1 MALFRFGTRPALFMG
16 VFLACSSFHGDAAE
30 DDCNCDVEKQPALVL
45 ASNNSSEIQ
54 GEKAP
59 VKSEKAAR
67 GEDTLA
73 YLNPD
78 LPIEQRIDDLL
89 PRLTLEEKVIQLSD
103 SWGSQGIPRLKIP
116 ALLKTEGLHSQSYS
130 SGATIF
136 PVPIAMSS
144 TFDTDLIHRVG
155 KAIAIEA
162 KAANLRAT
170 WSPVLDV
177 ARDARWGRVE
187 ETYGEDPFL
196 VSRMG
201 VAWIT
206 GFQSLGMIAVPKHF
220 AGHGEPL
227 GGRDSN
233 DVGLSDRT
241 MREVHLVPFRAA
253 IEEAQAGGV
262 MAAYS
267 TWDGTPDNAS
277 TRLLKDI
284 LHDEWGFDGIIVS
297 DCGGPE
303 NFLNKQSVVNNL
315 AESCRLAILAGVSS
329 ECGDAF
335 KKALA
340 STVRSGLLRES
351 DLDPNLRAM
360 LRAKFKL
367 GLFENPGP
375 QQMVWDK
382 LPVYDVPE
390 RRALAREV
398 ATESMVL
405 LKNEGRLL
413 PLSKELKT
421 IAVIGPN
428 ADQAQIGDYSP
439 KPMTNQLVTVLES
452 VKAHVSAE
460 TKVLYAKG
468 CDAHSKDATDEIKH
482 AVEIANQADAVI
494 LVVGDHSYPDREKST
509 TGENNDG
516 ATLEIP
522 GAQRELIKQIQAT
535 GKPVVLVLVNGKPF
549 TLAWEAANIPAILE
563 TWYPGE
569 EGGNATADIIFGDRN
584 PSGRLPITFPRHV
597 GQLPLHYDYL
607 PSGRSYDYYD
617 MSFRPLYRFGY
628 GLSYT
633 SFKYSHLVTQVNED
647 DTVTVSA
654 DIENAGDR
662 DGDEVAQLYV
672 TELTTSVITPVI
684 ELKGIKRLSLKK
696 GEKKTATFQL
706 TPYQL
711 SFLNADMKRVVEPG
725 RFRVHVGG
733 ASPEVPNGGDHHKTR
748 IGFANPSEGVS
759 GAFDMSKKF
768 GADFSCRLT
777 APAKAETGK
786 PFETILTVTNSGN
799 LSDVIV
805 VQLYGDSLLDSH
817 HFEIPPKSSRVY
829 KFNAT
834 LNKAGRQNLSAIF
847 GEKVVSCS
855 VAVSKSR
862 GSLSLTDIQT
872 KIDAAGT
879 LHYSADASNIG
890 GEAYKKVLEIRVD
903 GKVVQTQSL
912 EIESGQHQPIQL
924 SYTFPHS
931 GRFRVK
937 VGDAPEAQMLVP
949 GGVSLELQ
957 RPLVYLD
964 FDKANASSV
973 ENQVN
978 GASLQLQGHPQL
990 VAGREG
996 KALQTEDQNT
1006 FVKAGTID
1014 LYRKSFT
1021 LAAWVDIASLE
1032 DGQAM
1037 FFGGRAPMGADVDT
1051 TGTGLAAGVSQG
1063 NFLLSFWNRDIN
1075 GDTALASGKW
1085 MHVAFTYDAEA
1096 ETGSIYLNGQL
1107 EKRNKQRPYAGPLE
1121 MIGGAPFYNHGR
1133 YALEN
1138 VLVAGDCLNQAAI
1151 KELSEGGIEALRRG
1165 KVITEWNPVSKNP
1178 MKLETWADVPA
1189 GSGITVVVESK
1200 DKSGNV
1206 KTSEPYKIKGGSQ
1219 SIRLS
1224 KFDPEAEV
1232 RLSIEL
1238 TQSKWGAVPSLQ
1250 SVTLEGAK
1258 DNVTWSTT
1266 RQWERAEIAGGL
1278 KIGK

>member
-1 MALFRFGTRPALFMG
+1 MWIGGLFDFQLLWLDMALPRFETAPALLAG
-16 VFLACSSFHGDAAE
+16 VCLVFNTFNGITAE
-30 DDCNCDVEKQPALVL
+30 NDCNCDAEKQPALVL
-45 ASNNSSEIQ
+45 AANDSSGTQ
-54 GEKAP
+54 TDKP
-59 VKSEKAAR
+59 VQASEKIPR
-67 GEDTLA
+67 NGDLPA
-73 YLNPD
+73 YLDPNV
-78 LPIEQRIDDLL
+78 PIEQRIDDLL

-136 PVPIAMSS
+136 PVPIAMAS
-144 TFDTDLIHRVG
+144 TFDTDLINRVG
-155 KAIAIEA
+155 KAIATEA
-162 KAANLRAT
+162 KAANLRVT

-253 IEEAQAGGV
+253 VEEAGAGGV

-267 TWDGTPDNAS
+267 TWDGIPNNAS

-335 KKALA
+335 KKTLA

-351 DLDPNLRAM
+351 DLEPNLRSM

-382 LPVYDVPE
+382 LPAYDVPE

-398 ATESMVL
+398 AVESAVL
-405 LKNEGRLL
+405 LKNEGKLL
-413 PLSKELKT
+413 PLGKDIKT

-439 KPMTNQLVTVLES
+439 KPMTNQLVTVLQA
-452 VKAHVSAE
+452 VKAHVGPE

-468 CDAHSKDATDEIKH
+468 CDTHSSDASDTIKS
-482 AVEIANQADAVI
+482 AVEVARQADTVI

-522 GAQRELIKQIQAT
+522 GAQRELIKQIQST

-549 TLAWEAANIPAILE
+549 TLAWEAKAIPVILE

-569 EGGNATADIIFGDRN
+569 EGGNAIADIIFGDRN
-584 PSGRLPITFPRHV
+584 PSGRLPITFPRSV
-597 GQLPLHYDYL
+597 GQLPLHYNYL
-607 PSGRSYDYYD
+607 PSGRGYDYYD
-617 MSFRPLYRFGY
+617 MPFRPLYRFGY

-633 SFKYSHLVTQVNED
+633 SFKYSNLATRVND
-647 DTVTVSA
+647 DGTMTVLA
-654 DIENAGDR
+654 DIENTGDR
-662 DGDEVAQLYV
+662 DGDEVAQLYI
-672 TELTTSVITPVI
+672 TDLTTSVITPVI
-684 ELKGIKRLSLKK
+684 ELKGIKRVPLKK
-696 GEKKTATFQL
+696 GEQKTVTFEL

-711 SFLNADMKRVVEPG
+711 SFLDADMNRVVEPG

-733 ASPEVPNGGDHHKTR
+733 ASPEPPGGGDHHKTR
-748 IGFANPSEGVS
+748 IGFNNPSEGVS
-759 GAFDMSKKF
+759 GAFDINKGF
-768 GADFSCRLT
+768 GADFSCSLA
-777 APAKAETGK
+777 APSKAETGK
-786 PFETILTVTNSGN
+786 PFETVITITNGGN
-799 LSDVIV
+799 LLDVAIV
-805 VQLYGDSLLDSH
+805 RLYGDVLLDSH

-834 LNKAGRQNLSAIF
+834 LTKAGPQNLSVIL
-847 GEKVVSCS
+847 GEKVVSHPIT
-855 VAVSKSR
+855 VSKSR
-862 GSLSLTDIQT
+862 DSLALTDIQT
-872 KIDAAGT
+872 KIDAGGT
-879 LHYSADASNIG
+879 LHYWADASNMG
-890 GEAYKKVLEIRVD
+890 AETYKKGVEIRVD
-903 GKVVQTQSL
+903 GKVVATQPI
-912 EIESGQHQPIQL
+912 EIESGAHKPIQL

-937 VGDAPEAQMLVP
+937 VGGSPETQMVVP
-949 GGVSLELQ
+949 GGVSPKLQ
-957 RPLVYLD
+957 RSLIYLD
-964 FDKANASSV
+964 FDKASASGV
-973 ENQVN
+973 ENQIN
-978 GASLQLQGHPQL
+978 GTILELQGHPQL
-990 VAGREG
+990 VAGQNG
-996 KALQTEDQNT
+996 KAFQTADQNT
-1006 FVKAGTID
+1006 YLKSGGVD
-1014 LYRKSFT
+1014 LYRK
-1021 LAAWVDIASLE
+1021 
-1032 DGQAM
+1032 
-1037 FFGGRAPMGADVDT
+1037 
-1051 TGTGLAAGVSQG
+1051 
-1063 NFLLSFWNRDIN
+1063 
-1075 GDTALASGKW
+1075 
-1085 MHVAFTYDAEA
+1085 
-1096 ETGSIYLNGQL
+1096 
-1107 EKRNKQRPYAGPLE
+1107 
-1121 MIGGAPFYNHGR
+1121 
-1133 YALEN
+1133 
-1138 VLVAGDCLNQAAI
+1138 
-1151 KELSEGGIEALRRG
+1151 
-1165 KVITEWNPVSKNP
+1165 
-1178 MKLETWADVPA
+1178 
-1189 GSGITVVVESK
+1189 
-1200 DKSGNV
+1200 
-1206 KTSEPYKIKGGSQ
+1206 
-1219 SIRLS
+1219 
-1224 KFDPEAEV
+1224 
-1232 RLSIEL
+1232 
-1238 TQSKWGAVPSLQ
+1238 
-1250 SVTLEGAK
+1250 
-1258 DNVTWSTT
+1258 
-1266 RQWERAEIAGGL
+1266 
-1278 KIGK
+1278 